1 MKRLRQLHLYLGVF
15 FTPMLLFFIGT
26 GWFQTVDHDRLKSPG
41 EAETLVQKLRVVHT
55 DQIYPETGVIR
66 QKASP
71 KVFQG
76 LVVAM
81 SVALILTTL
90 LGLVL
95 AFRFSRSALT
105 VSAALVLGVVLP
117 VAILWLAPHR

>member
-105 VSAALVLGVVLP
+105 VSAAPVLGVVLP

>member
-1 MKRLRQLHLYLGVF
+1 MKRLRLLHLHLGVF

-26 GWFQTVDHDRLKSPG
+26 GWFQTVNRDRLKSPS

-55 DQIYPETGVIR
+55 DQIFPETGALR

-71 KVFQG
+71 RLFQS
-76 LVVAM
+76 LVVGM

-95 AFRFSRSALT
+95 AFRFSRSTWQVGLSLALG
-105 VSAALVLGVVLP
+105 ALAPVLV
-117 VAILWLAPHR
+117 LWLAPHR